1 MKYAYKIFHDA
12 SVGASKHAIFFID
25 LDNFKNINDTL
36 GHDYGDLLLKDVSD
50 RMLSCIASDD
60 ILARNGGDEFLILK
74 IALIPWM
81 IWKLCKP
88 ACQCRTS
95 SIHLKR

>member
-36 GHDYGDLLLKDVSD
+36 GHDYGDLLLRMSPTGCFPVS
-50 RMLSCIASDD
+50 L
-60 ILARNGGDEFLILK
+60 
-74 IALIPWM
+74 PM
-81 IWKLCKP
+81 IFWHVT
-88 ACQCRTS
+88 AVTS
-95 SIHLKR
+95 S

>member
-50 RMLSCIASDD
+50 RMLSCIASVD
-60 ILARNGGDEFLILK
+60 IFKVI
-74 IALIPWM
+74 
-81 IWKLCKP
+81 
-88 ACQCRTS
+88 
-95 SIHLKR
+95 